1 MIVNRELFTQEKM
14 QNKLESIV
22 DKMLDGMAQKVELK
36 LPKLQERADSVKLK
50 LPTLKKG
57 QYGRSKN
64 NLYKLF

>member
-1 MIVNRELFTQEKM
+1 MRSLRRKELRCFTQEKM

-57 QYGRSKN
+57 
-64 NLYKLF
+64 